1 MDCVPRTDGRIAST
15 SSPESFD
22 LMDEGIGR
30 MD

>member
-1 MDCVPRTDGRIAST
+1 MDCTHRTDGLIAST

-22 LMDEGIGR
+22 LMDERIGR